1 LAERASHWQVGVG
14 RRSFP
19 KVALSEATKE
29 EAMSDFSR
37 FALLFEQ
44 TLAAR
49 GHTRWTRESYL
60 GALRRFDDFIGD
72 VPLDQI
78 SEGRLLDYQRHLAS
92 RGLSWSSFNISTCAL
107 RFFYRDYLGRRDW
120 DYTRIPFQKRGRKL
134 PNVLAAEEV
143 TSILEAAPNAKYRA
157 FFMTAYGCGLRPS
170 EVLALRPVHIDST
183 RMVIRVEQG
192 KGRKD
197 RDVML
202 PARLLEELRV
212 CWRTYRPKEFLF
224 EGRVRGRPLAQ
235 HSVRQAFTWA
245 RLRAGIHKRVTIGSL
260 RHAFATHL
268 LENGTNI
275 RVIQVLLGHRSLAT
289 TQVYTHLAKT
299 YLNDTQSPLDR
310 LGKEDKAE
318 QK

>member
-1 LAERASHWQVGVG
+1 MA
-14 RRSFP
+14 
-19 KVALSEATKE
+19 
-29 EAMSDFSR
+29 DFSR
-37 FALLFEQ
+37 LAPLFEQ

-49 GHTRWTRESYL
+49 GYTRQTRESYL
-60 GALRRFDDFIGD
+60 GALRRFDDYVGD

-78 SEGRLLDYQRHLAS
+78 GEGRLVDHQRHLAS
-92 RGLSWSSFNISTCAL
+92 RGLSWSSFNITTCAL
-107 RFFYRDYLGRRDW
+107 RFFYRDYLGHHDW
-120 DYTRIPFQKRGRKL
+120 DYTRIPFQKRGRRL
-134 PNVLAAEEV
+134 PQVLTPEEV
-143 TSILEAAPNAKYRA
+143 TALLDAAPGGKYRA

-170 EVLALRPVHIDST
+170 EILALRPAHIDAT

-202 PARLLEELRV
+202 PERLLEELRA

-224 EGRVRGRPLAQ
+224 EGRVAGRPLSP

-245 RLRAGIHKRVTIGSL
+245 RLRAGIRKPVTIRSL

-268 LENGTNI
+268 LENGTNVRI
-275 RVIQVLLGHRSLAT
+275 IQVLLGHRSLTT